1 LSALWCLIECATCM
15 RYTQEDITIMRA
27 LASDVVF
34 AYIDFDGDLI
44 SLVEG
49 GHISGNSLTVIINGI
64 AGSLNMRCAFY
75 AKHGCH
81 TFRDHVRLMTYG
93 DDNIGS
99 CDGDFPLTIRDISSY
114 LASYGQTYTMPDK
127 DSTISDFLPYEDFEF
142 LKRKNVFCPERGV
155 HTGALVEKS
164 IFKMLHKYM
173 RDSSSPETPEM
184 AMAVNIDTACREW
197 FHHGRDTYEKRVSEM
212 RQVANEMGIY
222 YLTTQL
228 DRTYAEC
235 IIEWQEK
242 YISPTEDVVKPHPVE
257 TMGFGSKVEESA
269 AQLDTTNVGDV
280 RVPAV
285 VGFA

>member
-1 LSALWCLIECATCM
+1 M
-15 RYTQEDITIMRA
+15 QYTSEDILVMQA
-27 LASDVVF
+27 MASDIVF

-75 AKHGCH
+75 AKHGDRI
-81 TFRDHVRLMTYG
+81 FRDHVRLMTYG

-99 CDGDFPLTIRDISSY
+99 CDGTCALTIRDISSY
-114 LASYGQTYTMPDK
+114 LALYGQTYTMPDK
-127 DSTISDFLPYEDFEF
+127 DSTLTDFLPYEDFEF
-142 LKRKNVFCPERGV
+142 LKRKNVYCPERGV

-184 AMAVNIDTACREW
+184 AMAMNIDTACREW

-212 RQVANEMGIY
+212 RQVATEMGIY

-235 IIEWQEK
+235 VDEWREK
-242 YISPTEDVVKPHPVE
+242 YEPRTEDVVKPYPVE
-257 TMGFGSKVEESA
+257 TMGFVNKVEESIT
-269 AQLDTTNVGDV
+269 QLDTTLGGDV
-280 RVPAV
+280 RAPAI
-285 VGFA
+285 VGFV